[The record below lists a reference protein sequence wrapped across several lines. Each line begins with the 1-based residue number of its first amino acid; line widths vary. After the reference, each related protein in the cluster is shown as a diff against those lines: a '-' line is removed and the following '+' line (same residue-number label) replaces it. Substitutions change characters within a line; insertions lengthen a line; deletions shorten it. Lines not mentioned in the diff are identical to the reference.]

1 MIRQDGQR
9 WGLKL
14 REGLQADLSV
24 ANTWRWQTRGSL
36 VVGAVAGMA
45 AAHLV
50 ITLWPTAGYLA
61 CAMTALVTAG
71 VGTLAVQALVLN
83 PLTRVLGTPGAR
95 TLDEPSPPQAA
106 DAEASGGTAPDPEPE
121 ESAADSRN
129 DMLEALVE
137 ENQRLMEAGSVDR
150 RRVLQLEARLRALME
165 ATDDTLVL
173 TDAAGSIKAITD
185 SASTLLRTSQS
196 HATGSAFDEVVHL
209 YEAEKQPMREHP
221 LRGLVRRAVESQSS
235 IPVMTP
241 ARLDDGEQ
249 GAPVIVSVVAIRA
262 ESQVIGCIVRLVT
275 SDARE
280 FADVGGRLSHKD
292 ANTDLL
298 TRAVFERRVDELI
311 EIAAKQECEHALVML
326 ALDGLSEIS
335 SRFGLGA
342 ADETLWQT
350 ARILQD
356 EIGAQGDCYRIGS
369 DHFAVLVAFAAPES
383 LELTVR
389 RVRDRIDGNEFHW
402 RDESFAAT
410 VSATLAGI
418 DAQTSGRASLLE
430 TVGQS
435 LIRARSLGGNT
446 VVIAGAECEE
456 SQAATGR
463 EDRDWIEWLLPRLE
477 DERTHLISQ
486 LAQPLV
492 PAPERPEIV
501 ELFLRIEDD
510 DGTWL
515 SPGSFM
521 PAIVRHNLSARVDQL
536 VFERLLD
543 ALSGGQPDTGAI
555 YSLNLSAQSMQSSD
569 FREHVRDRLRGRET
583 LAQRICF
590 EVDEMVAASHV
601 SAMQAFVETMSEVG
615 VRCALDRCRSVV
627 PPGSLRSLPLFM
639 VKIHESLTRRM
650 LDDRIDGAVLQ
661 WIAQAN
667 SMLGRCT
674 VAMGV
679 ESEECLRAV
688 EKLGMDYAQGV
699 HVNKMGPMVL

>member
-1 MIRQDGQR
+1 M
-9 WGLKL
+9 L
-14 REGLQADLSV
+14 RDSLQPDLTAAD
-24 ANTWRWQTRGSL
+24 TWRWQVYGSSA
-36 VVGAVAGMA
+36 VGAVAGLA
-45 AAHLV
+45 AANVLV
-50 ITLWPTAGYLA
+50 TIWPQAGFWTCVA
-61 CAMTALVTAG
+61 TALVTAL
-71 VGTLAVQALVLN
+71 VGALAVQALVLQ
-83 PLTRVLGTPGAR
+83 PLTRLLADR
-95 TLDEPSPPQAA
+95 AASEREPIPAPLEPAA
-106 DAEASGGTAPDPEPE
+106 PDMDPESDAEKSAS
-121 ESAADSRN
+121 DSLQE
-129 DMLEALVE
+129 MLEALVE
-137 ENQRLMEAGSVDR
+137 DNQRLMEAGSVDR
-150 RRVLQLEARLRALME
+150 RRVLQLEARMRALME
-165 ATDDTLVL
+165 ATGDTLVL

-185 SASTLLRTSQS
+185 SAATLLRTSQS
-196 HATGSAFDEVVHL
+196 HATGSAFDEVVQL
-209 YEAEKQPMREHP
+209 FEAEKQPMREYP
-221 LRGLVRRAVESQSS
+221 LRGLVRRALESQSS

-249 GAPVIVSVVAIRA
+249 GAPVIVSVVAIRT
-262 ESQVIGCIVRLVT
+262 ENQVIGCIVRLVT
-275 SDARE
+275 SEARE

-298 TRAVFERRVDELI
+298 TREVFERRVDELI
-311 EIAAKQECEHALVML
+311 EIAAKQDCQHTLVML
-326 ALDGLSEIS
+326 ALDRLSEVS

-342 ADETLWQT
+342 ADEALWQT

-356 EIGAQGDCYRIGS
+356 EVGAQGDCYRIGS
-369 DHFAVLVAFAAPES
+369 DHFAALVAFSAPEA
-383 LELTVR
+383 LELAVH
-389 RVRDRIDGNEFHW
+389 RVRDRVDGNKFQW
-402 RDESFAAT
+402 RDQNFAVT
-410 VSATLAGI
+410 VSATLSVI
-418 DAQTSGRASLLE
+418 DAQTSGRGSLLE
-430 TVGQS
+430 SVGRS
-435 LIRARSLGGNT
+435 LVRARSMGGNS
-446 VVIAGAECEE
+446 VVMAGAEADDG
-456 SQAATGR
+456 QGDTRR
-463 EDRDWIEWLLPRLE
+463 EDREWIEWLLPRLE

-492 PAPERPEIV
+492 ASPERPEII

-543 ALSGGQPDTGAI
+543 ALSAGQSDTGAI
-555 YSLNLSAQSMQSSD
+555 YSLNLSAQAMQSND
-569 FREHVRDRLRGRET
+569 FREKVRDRLRGRES

-601 SAMQAFVETMSEVG
+601 SDMQTFVETMREVG

-667 SMLGRCT
+667 GMLGRCT

-688 EKLGMDYAQGV
+688 EKLGLDYAQGV

>member
-1 MIRQDGQR
+1 MQPD
-9 WGLKL
+9 LTA
-14 REGLQADLSV
+14 AD
-24 ANTWRWQTRGSL
+24 TWRWQAYGSAA
-36 VVGAVAGMA
+36 VGIVAGLAVAN
-45 AAHLV
+45 LV
-50 ITLWPTAGYLA
+50 ITLWPESGFWACVATAL
-61 CAMTALVTAG
+61 MTAVASA
-71 VGTLAVQALVLN
+71 LAVKTLVLQ
-83 PLTRVLGTPGAR
+83 PLTRL
-95 TLDEPSPPQAA
+95 LA
-106 DAEASGGTAPDPEPE
+106 DRALPEPAPVRE
-121 ESAADSRN
+121 RLEPQSPEADEAGDADDSAADGMQT
-129 DMLEALVE
+129 MLEALVE
-137 ENQRLMEAGSVDR
+137 DNQRLMEAGSVDR
-150 RRVLQLEARLRALME
+150 RRVLQLEARMRALME
-165 ATDDTLVL
+165 ATGDTLVL

-185 SASTLLRTSQS
+185 SAATLLRTSQS
-196 HATGSAFDEVVHL
+196 HATGSAFEEVVHL
-209 YEAEKQPMREHP
+209 FEAEKQPMREYP

-241 ARLDDGEQ
+241 ARLDDGDQ

-275 SDARE
+275 SEARE

-298 TRAVFERRVDELI
+298 TREVFERRVDELI
-311 EIAAKQECEHALVML
+311 EIAAKQDCQHALVML
-326 ALDGLSEIS
+326 ALDRLSEIS

-342 ADETLWQT
+342 ADEALWQT

-369 DHFAVLVAFAAPES
+369 DHFAALVAFSAPEA
-383 LELTVR
+383 LELAVN
-389 RVRDRIDGNEFHW
+389 RVRDRVDGNKFQW
-402 RDESFAAT
+402 RDQSFAVT
-410 VSATLAGI
+410 VSATLSVI
-418 DAQTSGRASLLE
+418 DAQTSGRGSLLE
-430 TVGQS
+430 SVGRS
-435 LIRARSLGGNT
+435 LVRARSMGGNS
-446 VVIAGAECEE
+446 VVMSGAESDEG
-456 SQAATGR
+456 QGDTRR
-463 EDRDWIEWLLPRLE
+463 EDREWIEWLLPRLE

-492 PAPERPEIV
+492 ASPERPEII

-543 ALSGGQPDTGAI
+543 ALSTGQQPDTGAI
-555 YSLNLSAQSMQSSD
+555 YSLNLSAQAMQSSE
-569 FREHVRDRLRGRET
+569 FRDKVRDRLRGRESI
-583 LAQRICF
+583 AKRICF

-601 SAMQAFVETMSEVG
+601 SDMQTFVETMREVG

-667 SMLGRCT
+667 GMLGRCT

-679 ESEECLRAV
+679 ESEECLRAI
-688 EKLGMDYAQGV
+688 EKLGLDYAQGV